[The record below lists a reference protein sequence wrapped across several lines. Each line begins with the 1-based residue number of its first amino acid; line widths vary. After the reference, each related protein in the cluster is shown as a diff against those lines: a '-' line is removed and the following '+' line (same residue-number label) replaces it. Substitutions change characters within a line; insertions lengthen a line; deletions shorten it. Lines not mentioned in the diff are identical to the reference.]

1 MDESWSLT
9 RFGLGT
15 PQVRGEREGYCC
27 CEPQRRVVPAIPAR
41 EARASHGIIHWLGGP
56 QKVSGR
62 MYRLQVIALAT
73 PTRADRH
80 QSEKDTRH
88 NAELAAR
95 DFDLSRNHLSPGPGL
110 LQVPGVARCS
120 CEAWGGPCLKI
131 KK

>member
-1 MDESWSLT
+1 
-9 RFGLGT
+9 
-15 PQVRGEREGYCC
+15 
-27 CEPQRRVVPAIPAR
+27 
-41 EARASHGIIHWLGGP
+41 
-56 QKVSGR
+56 

>member
-1 MDESWSLT
+1 M
-9 RFGLGT
+9 
-15 PQVRGEREGYCC
+15 RGEREGYCC

-56 QKVSGR
+56 QQV
-62 MYRLQVIALAT
+62 YRLQVIALAT
-73 PTRADRH
+73 PTRADRY

-110 LQVPGVARCS
+110 LQVASQEHPAPGGLGWS
-120 CEAWGGPCLKI
+120 KS
-131 KK
+131 